1 MKLNDL
7 TIGKKA
13 GIALLL
19 LLLLLLGI
27 FTYKSM
33 HAPVPPL
40 ENRSYADTTFK
51 TSEENTTKKSKPA
64 ISTQQYAL
72 LKSRINT
79 RFNQQLEYPQK
90 KNRVSQCQFGY
101 NLFLTSMP
109 LYPITEFIN
118 PKNFGIHSYGGGSI
132 KENNGSLYTCR
143 GGFIDFAHMRT
154 AADWTTYLTL
164 KIITEQNDFD
174 LPEEAATLK
183 LHFNKLEN
191 LSIRDIASMAQ
202 KIAFERLVWHEVAS
216 WYYHMPNHLVME
228 QQSTFTPEDIY
239 SNALGTEIGKH
250 IALRILSGV
259 DTNLTYNEIATEEI
273 EKQIALLN
281 PVDEKKQ
288 SKQAYDIVDRFKQLK
303 LPAKKRNKDVWWDS
317 DIVFMDPR
325 YVFKRD
331 IDTGPAIEPW
341 LVPHEEQLG
350 CTVFNSDT
358 LQIPEKAENGEA
370 LNNHYQFTIKPDS
383 SLFFS
388 KRNGKQLHPT
398 FGAFATNNFGPVIAN
413 VKRQMEEKLLP
424 GFDRRNKQDPVA
436 QYGKVKRVLFKNL

>member
-1 MKLNDL
+1 MKLNNL
-7 TIGKKA
+7 STGKKV
-13 GIALLL
+13 GIALFILI
-19 LLLLLLGI
+19 LLLLGI
-27 FTYKSM
+27 FIYKSK
-33 HAPVPPL
+33 HAPVPPA
-40 ENRSYADTTFK
+40 ENRSYSDTISQ
-51 TSEENTTKKSKPA
+51 TSIDRNNENLKPA
-64 ISTQQYAL
+64 ISAQKYIV
-72 LKSRINT
+72 LKRRIKDL
-79 RFNQQLEYPQK
+79 FSKQLEYPQK

-118 PKNFGIHSYGGGSI
+118 PKKFGTHSYGGGGI

-164 KIITEQNDFD
+164 KIITEQKDFD
-174 LPEEAATLK
+174 LPEEAGTLK
-183 LHFNKLEN
+183 LHFNN
-191 LSIRDIASMAQ
+191 LQHLSERDIASMAQ

-250 IALRILSGV
+250 IALRILNST
-259 DTNLTYNEIATEEI
+259 DTTLNYNEIATEEI

-331 IDTGPAIEPW
+331 VDTGPAIEPW
-341 LVPHEEQLG
+341 LVPHEETLG
-350 CTVFNSDT
+350 CSSFNSDT
-358 LQIPEKAENGEA
+358 LLIPEKAENGEA
-370 LNNHYQFTIKPDS
+370 LNSYYQFTIKPDS

-388 KRNGKQLHPT
+388 KRNGRQLHPT
-398 FGAFATNNFGPVIAN
+398 FGAFTTNNFEPVIAN